1 LPENRLLD
9 QFNAVISSQ
18 WPSTNIS
25 EEYKPLNHK
34 ELFELAYHTNN
45 GVGIRNV
52 FIKLSQDEK
61 KGGSRAILYSNQTKK
76 FISINAFDANLSIT
90 KYFNEGESGDK
101 LSSEVGPKL
110 TERKKK
116 FASKDD
122 EVKKQIL
129 KTILV
134 ERKLDECAN
143 LVMMKDINR
152 KIYFAI
158 GDARESAAVV
168 PMFMEAEGAST
179 VQLALNKWMT
189 IVNGLEQESTFP
201 DTHVQGLLKNLMQ
214 IKNWL
219 LKLIS
224 NNLDW

>member
-9 QFNAVISSQ
+9 QFNSTVSAQ
-18 WPSTNIS
+18 WLSNNIS
-25 EEYKPLNHK
+25 EEYKPLNHR

-45 GVGIRNV
+45 NVGTRNIY
-52 FIKLSQDEK
+52 IKLSQDEK
-61 KGGSRAILYSNQTKK
+61 KGGSRAILYSNHTKK
-76 FISINAFDANLSIT
+76 FISIDVFDENLSIT
-90 KYFNEGESGDK
+90 KYFGEGESGER
-101 LSSEVGPKL
+101 LTTEIAPKL
-110 TERKKK
+110 KDRKNK

-122 EVKKQIL
+122 EVKEQIL

-134 ERKLDECAN
+134 ERKLDECAH

-179 VQLALNKWMT
+179 VQLALNKWMS
-189 IVNGLEQESTFP
+189 IVNNLEQESTFP

-214 IKNWL
+214 IKKWL
-219 LKLIS
+219 LSLIS
-224 NNLDW
+224 RNLD